1 MKVVLLMV
9 FLAFSNLFAQNL
21 VYNGGF
27 EELTQ
32 CPDNPGQIEYAYPW
46 YNPSGSDPDVF
57 NKCAT
62 NPDIQVPN
70 FYSGTFQN
78 SRTGFGMMG
87 INVWDNFFLIRESIQ
102 QKIKKNL
109 ELNTTYCV

>member
-9 FLAFSNLFAQNL
+9 FLAYSNLFAQNL

-46 YNPSGSDPDVF
+46 YNPSGSDPD
-57 NKCAT
+57 
-62 NPDIQVPN
+62 
-70 FYSGTFQN
+70 
-78 SRTGFGMMG
+78 
-87 INVWDNFFLIRESIQ
+87 FF
-102 QKIKKNL
+102 
-109 ELNTTYCV
+109 